1 MLLNKE
7 FKMKG
12 IYKKKRFIPVLEVID
27 ELLFE
32 HRKQLEAERD
42 NLMLS
47 KRAFMFENN
56 YWMAYLGAV

>member
-1 MLLNKE
+1 
-7 FKMKG
+7 MKG

-47 KRAFMFENN
+47 KKAFMFENN